1 MTEPQSETTP
11 FWRFSLHVYR
21 QPGVADAC
29 VALQDGCGVDVNVLL
44 YLLWRAADRRL
55 FSADDVKAIE
65 ATVRDWRNLTVI
77 PLRELR
83 RKLKGT
89 PTAIEPL
96 KQEGFRTKIKG
107 VELEAER
114 LQQEALYALAH
125 AGPMGGEAAPPDAAR
140 GNVAAYEHVLAA
152 SFPKTAV
159 EAVLAA
165 FDGLKHGDFV
175 RGPTP

>member
-11 FWRFSLHVYR
+11 FWRFSLHFYR
-21 QPGVADAC
+21 QAGVADAC
-29 VALQDGCGVDVNVLL
+29 IALQDGCGVDVNVLL
-44 YLLWRAADRRL
+44 YLLWRATDRRL
-55 FSADDVKAIE
+55 FSADDVRAIDNS
-65 ATVRDWRNLTVI
+65 VRDWRNLTVI

-83 RKLKGT
+83 RKLKSA
-89 PTAIEPL
+89 PTAIKPP

-125 AGPMGGEAAPPDAAR
+125 TGPMGGEAAPHDAAR
-140 GNVAAYEHVLAA
+140 GNVAAYERVLAV
-152 SFPKTAV
+152 SFPKAAI